1 MISRR
6 AGFYLLLFLFVCGT
20 AALGYLVPRTAFLPA
35 LLIFSALFLIYWALY
50 QLTGA
55 QLSLKRIL
63 FLALIVR
70 LVLLIAV
77 PPWSEDYIRFVWDGQ
92 LLLQGHN
99 PYTLTPGEF
108 MAMAPPA
115 SSEFLQQ
122 LYSGMNSPDYHSVY
136 TPVNQLALW
145 LAAWLADE
153 NLTRAVVVIR
163 LILIV
168 FEMLTLILMYRM
180 LELLRMPP
188 KRILLYGLNPLV
200 IMEVTGNLHFE
211 GMMLTFIL
219 AAMLFLLRN
228 ATAASGAFLGAA
240 VAVKLNPLMLVPVFL
255 KKLPKSAWGI
265 FIITCTFVISV
276 GLAPLLWGNA
286 LEGYLESLGL
296 YASSF
301 EFNASVYYLLREMGY
316 WTHGY
321 NLIGVW
327 GPVLKWL
334 TLLMIAWVAWKT
346 GKGSA
351 VTWIEKLLLVYWF
364 FFMFSTV
371 VHPWYILPAVAISA
385 FTQKRAFL
393 VWSFLIFLS
402 YHAYQKEDY
411 SESFWIL
418 GVEYLGVLL
427 ALGWDYGKK
436 FRPKVV
442 SLLQRRWT

>member
-6 AGFYLLLFLFVCGT
+6 AGFNLLLFLFVCGT
-20 AALGYLVPRTAFLPA
+20 AALGYLVPRTDFLSA
-35 LLIFSALFLIYWALY
+35 LLVFSALFFIYGALY
-50 QLTGA
+50 RLTGA

-63 FLALIVR
+63 LLALIVR

-99 PYTLTPGEF
+99 PYTLTPGEV
-108 MAMAPPA
+108 MAMPRPA
-115 SSEFLQQ
+115 SSGFLQE
-122 LYSGMNSPDYHSVY
+122 LYGGMNSPDYHSVY
-136 TPVNQLALW
+136 TPANQLVFW
-145 LAAWLADE
+145 LAAGLADE

-188 KRILLYGLNPLV
+188 KRTLLYGFNPLV

-219 AAMLFLLRN
+219 AGMLFLLRN
-228 ATAASGAFLGAA
+228 APAASGAFLGAA

-255 KKLPKSAWGI
+255 KKLPKSARGN

-301 EFNASVYYLLREMGY
+301 EFNASFYYLLRETGY

-327 GPVLKWL
+327 GPLLKWI
-334 TLLMIAWVAWKT
+334 TLLMIAGVAWKT

-364 FFMFSTV
+364 FFLFSTV
-371 VHPWYILPAVAISA
+371 VHTWYILPAVAIST

-393 VWSFLIFLS
+393 VWSFLVFLS
-402 YHAYQKEDY
+402 YHAYQREDY

-427 ALGWDYGKK
+427 ALGWDYMDK
-436 FRPKVV
+436 FRQKAV
-442 SLLQRRWT
+442 SLIQRRAT